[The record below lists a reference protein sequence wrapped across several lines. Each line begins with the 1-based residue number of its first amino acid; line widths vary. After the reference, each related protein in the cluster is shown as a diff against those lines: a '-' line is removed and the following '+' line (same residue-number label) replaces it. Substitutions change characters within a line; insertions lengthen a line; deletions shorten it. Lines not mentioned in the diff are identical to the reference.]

1 MLTAAS
7 VMISG
12 SLWPGTSMTKQ
23 WLMRRAVRM
32 PVSRATT
39 APISSS
45 VCRLPFISASALPSR
60 TSSTALAAES

>member
-1 MLTAAS
+1 MFTAAS
-7 VMISG
+7 VTISG
-12 SLWPGTSMTKQ
+12 SLWPGTSITKQ

-45 VCRLPFISASALPSR
+45 V
-60 TSSTALAAES
+60 